1 ALANLNISVQE
12 GLSSAER
19 IFELLDTPEE
29 HQEKNNKTKNL
40 IIKKGSIEIQNV
52 NFAYNDKKVLNNL
65 SLIIPAGKKIA
76 LVGLSGSGKST
87 IINLI
92 LRFFDPNQGKIL
104 IDNQDISLFS
114 LNSLRQNISLVTQET
129 TLFND
134 TIESNIR
141 YGKLDAS
148 LEEVKIAA
156 AEAEA
161 SEFINNLPNGLNT
174 VIGESGI
181 KLSGGQRQRI
191 AIARALLKNAPI
203 LLLDEAT
210 SSLDNITEKE
220 VQKSINNLMHNKTS
234 LIIAHRL
241 STIED
246 ADIIYIIENGK
257 VNGKG

>member
-1 ALANLNISVQE
+1 MSFLVSLLLAYQPIKALANLNISVQE

-29 HQEKNNKTKNL
+29 HQERNNQTKKL

-52 NFAYNDKKVLNNL
+52 NFAYNDKKVLDNL
-65 SLIIPAGKKIA
+65 SLTIPAGKKIA

-148 LEEVKIAA
+148 IEEVKIYLLTFNSSAYFR
-156 AEAEA
+156 
-161 SEFINNLPNGLNT
+161 EFF
-174 VIGESGI
+174 VD
-181 KLSGGQRQRI
+181 K
-191 AIARALLKNAPI
+191 
-203 LLLDEAT
+203 
-210 SSLDNITEKE
+210 
-220 VQKSINNLMHNKTS
+220 
-234 LIIAHRL
+234 
-241 STIED
+241 
-246 ADIIYIIENGK
+246 
-257 VNGKG
+257 